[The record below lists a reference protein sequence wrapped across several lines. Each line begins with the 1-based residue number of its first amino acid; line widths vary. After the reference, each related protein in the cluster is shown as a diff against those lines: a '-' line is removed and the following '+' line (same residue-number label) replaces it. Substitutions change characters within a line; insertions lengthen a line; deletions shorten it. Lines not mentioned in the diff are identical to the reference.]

1 MRAALFAIQLTHRQ
15 KMGNAMQ
22 HPDTLVLGRSL
33 RRRALSIAVAST
45 LAVGM
50 MPALA
55 LAEGTDL
62 STTAAE
68 AAADTTPPPFAENGV
83 ALAAD
88 AGDAPGAATGSRALS
103 ATGLSIA
110 GGVEGTDFTV
120 DDAAKKIVFT
130 SGKAMTVS
138 GTSAGYT
145 LEVAA
150 GVHAT
155 LTLDNVTIRFTRTG
169 DAQRVPLNIVT
180 NVMDLGGEERTAPA
194 TDGAQITNPTSL
206 HLILADGSTNTLTAG
221 ASAPG
226 IRCGEGS
233 RLVIDDSVVNSDEN
247 GNHIVPVEGR
257 VPADLTLENGLS
269 IAKGDPLYKLDAVR
283 PGKLISQGG
292 IGGAGIGS
300 APHENAGTIIIDGG
314 VIEASAYG
322 NSSSSAE
329 TYNKTG
335 AGIGGSYGGGG
346 MDITINGGVIVA
358 TGSYHGA
365 GIGAGCTSLPASTT
379 VSVPQYEKLE
389 LPGAIRTR
397 EYKAGQR
404 CRSITINGGNVE
416 AWGYVHGFSLGD
428 GCGGQS
434 SAGHSLTITGGNVT
448 PKKDLAGASDTHT
461 GGLLGASGL
470 DIIVQGGSFN
480 VPYFGFA
487 SSPASTSV
495 TDGRGH
501 TLQMVTINL
510 DGFDELKGAQLKNLT
525 VTVNGAPLTDADG
538 KRYDYG
544 MPYGVD
550 AAGCVYFW
558 LPSVVNGEP
567 LSKQTV
573 SIGSFETSVLDPD
586 TGERDDV
593 TSDFDFVV
601 PNPGTGSLAKRYV
614 EIDIDEYVEKTEDLY
629 KTLFKRYD
637 GTPVGLEGGLVDTI
651 AGFGV
656 PAGEPKGKFLTS
668 SATMTV
674 SSQRTHDK
682 NGDETTDAIQ
692 AGATFSDVGDYDLIV
707 ESKEYSGDASFAKS
721 FWGHK
726 LYFSAAIT
734 PADSRVSVLNHVIDY
749 DTAVTRAAKPVKGVT
764 FTAHVMPRDIGEAPE
779 AKTCASPDG
788 TVQFYAN
795 GVAVGDPVKAVAAPG
810 LTESGYHYSVATLVW
825 DKTGVQI
832 PRNPDGTIEITAK
845 FNGGTNY
852 LASESNDDRT
862 TEELQPDFPFGS
874 TPEITVR
881 PQNPDPSVPVPDISP
896 EGVAKPGEPDPDAT
910 DKDIANTLHS
920 TADDSVSYPVRP
932 NARPLTPEGG
942 LRDWVDE
949 RYDIPAGCEV
959 SSITV
964 KNADGTPAAAIDPS
978 KPGSY
983 QVDIVVRD
991 PVTGNTTTLSVDYA
1005 VVNPPAVNI
1014 PVTPDGPKDVP
1025 SDKVDD
1031 EPNGGT
1037 VHGTGHDT
1045 VSRPVKPGH
1054 VESPDSLKEWAESR
1068 FDIPEGC
1075 TMAEPTI
1082 TQDGK
1087 PLASIDC
1094 GTPGR
1099 YEVSFVVTDER
1110 GNSTTVNVDYRV
1122 TNPPAVTIPGADG
1135 QPKPPAGSDDP
1146 TGPGAVEEGPGNGT
1160 VHTTIED
1167 TLSRPAAPGQKDT
1180 PASLKDWADDRYD
1193 IPDDCEIAL
1202 PVIKDADGNPVD
1214 EIDRGKPGRYE
1225 VTFEVR
1231 DPQGNSTQVVVDYT
1245 VHGAPDVTPTDPD
1258 KSDLVEKEP
1267 PRTDPDGTVHED
1279 LEDRK
1284 PVDVTPDASDPAKP
1298 ITKDDI
1304 RDEVEDRYDIPEGSE
1319 VEITIIDPDG
1329 NLVDEIDPRR
1339 PGVYEVSVVIRSPEG
1354 DTVTIGMHWVVSE
1367 APAALPGTGEGSGGA
1382 GGADADDDERKRLAA
1397 TRLAETGDEGA
1408 AGVLA
1413 RYSSRVFCGVRAG
1426 ARRRPRMPGE
1436 DA

>member
-1 MRAALFAIQLTHRQ
+1 MRAALFAIRLTHRQ

-22 HPDTLVLGRSL
+22 HPDTLVLGRGL
-33 RRRALSIAVAST
+33 RHRALSIAVAST

-62 STTAAE
+62 FATAAE

-206 HLILADGSTNTLTAG
+206 HLILADGSANTLTAG
-221 ASAPG
+221 YGAPA

-233 RLVIDDSVVNSDEN
+233 RLVVDDATLNVDDK
-247 GNHIVPVEGR
+247 GDPITPVEGR
-257 VPADLTLENGLS
+257 VPYDCTLANGKSL
-269 IAKGDPLYKLDAVR
+269 AKGDPLYLMDSVR
-283 PGKLISQGG
+283 PGSLLCEGG
-292 IGGAGIGS
+292 SGGAGIGS
-300 APHENAGTIIIDGG
+300 GPHENSGYLEFNGG
-314 VIEASAYG
+314 NITALAYG
-322 NSSSSAE
+322 NSSSESE
-329 TYNKTG
+329 QYNHTG
-335 AGIGGSYGGGG
+335 AGIGGSIGGGG
-346 MDITINGGVIVA
+346 TLTVFNGGVVDA
-358 TGSYHGA
+358 KGSYHGA
-365 GIGAGCTSLPASTT
+365 GIGAGCTIRYAAWQGQYASANRE
-379 VSVPQYEKLE
+379 PI
-389 LPGAIRTR
+389 PGAILSR
-397 EYKAGQR
+397 ESDRNGGNGQPK
-404 CRSITINGGNVE
+404 CRDITVNGGNVTSE
-416 AWGYVHGFSLGD
+416 GYIHGFAF
-428 GCGGQS
+428 GGACDS
-434 SAGHSLTITGGNVT
+434 ASNAGHKLIITGGNLT
-448 PKKDLAGASDTHT
+448 PVNASDGTL
-461 GGLLGASGL
+461 LLGATGME
-470 DIIVQGGSFN
+470 INVQGGSFF
-480 VPYFGFA
+480 VPSFGG
-487 SSPASTSV
+487 TV

-567 LSKQTV
+567 LSRQTV

-692 AGATFSDVGDYDLIV
+692 AGAAFSDVGDYDLIV

-832 PRNPDGTIEITAK
+832 PRNPDGAIEITAK

-964 KNADGTPAAAIDPS
+964 KNADGTPAAAVDPS

-1146 TGPGAVEEGPGNGT
+1146 TNPGAVEEGPGNGT

-1193 IPDDCEIAL
+1193 IPEDCEIAL

-1367 APAALPGTGEGSGGA
+1367 APAALPDTGEGSGGA
-1382 GGADADDDERKRLAA
+1382 DGADADDDERKRLAA

-1408 AGVLA
+1408 AGILA
-1413 RYSSRVFCGVRAG
+1413 LGAAAASLLAAAG
-1426 ARRRPRMPGE
+1426 ARLRARKPGE